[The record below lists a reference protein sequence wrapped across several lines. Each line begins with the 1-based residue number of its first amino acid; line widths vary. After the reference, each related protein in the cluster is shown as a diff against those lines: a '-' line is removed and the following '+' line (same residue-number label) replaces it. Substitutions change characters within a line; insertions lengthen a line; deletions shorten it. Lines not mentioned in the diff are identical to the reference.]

1 MKKVLFVLITAILT
15 LLAEGFYLILLYGAV
30 TLVDEGMRCLAIFL
44 SNVMIAVA
52 TMLAIILITTR
63 SKK

>member
-15 LLAEGFYLILLYGAV
+15 LLAEGFYFILLYGAV
-30 TLVDEGMRCLAIFL
+30 TLVDEEMRCLAIFL

-52 TMLAIILITTR
+52 TMLATILITTR